1 MYFKARFSIVY
12 RQNSLYLMQKIS
24 GFIYDN
30 ILYKGSHFEIYRVT
44 QQKTGSQFLLKCY
57 SDNLKPEWAQAKLSG
72 ELEQLLAL
80 NHPALLKPLSLEADK
95 ERYYLLYENRQGLPA
110 SDYLAYPEFQLESF
124 FRVAIAITRALNSL
138 HDCNLLHK
146 SVRTSIFLFEPEQNQ
161 CVLLEWGG
169 GAQGRNENYILLNNN
184 ESWQENLPYIA
195 PEQTGRVMRTID
207 ARTDLYSLGVV
218 FYELLTGRLPFEGRE
233 PFELLYAHI
242 AKKPFPL
249 TNFNPLLPRSINQM
263 TLKLL
268 AKNAEDRYQSAAGLL
283 EDLALCQEQYQEN
296 GKIILTEP
304 GKKDIKRQLKLSQK
318 LYGRRHEIQALLQAL
333 EKMANGSVEFFI
345 LKGPSGVGKTALI
358 NVALKPLLRESGYFL
373 AGKFNELRQP
383 YPLDGWLDAVRK
395 IIPQWL
401 SETNSQIQVWKE
413 RINRHLGQDIALLAE
428 YLPELE
434 WVLGERPKS
443 MGWDEVQK
451 NKALQNATLHLLN
464 LLAKKEHPLVIFLDN
479 IQWADTLSIELLH
492 RLLTDNRPEAL
503 LIAVAFRDEG
513 LEANH
518 PLELT
523 LQDLKKQGIPY
534 QFVELKPLQIE
545 HLTDL
550 LCDTLNARPVQVR
563 ALAQVIH
570 QKTNGNPYF
579 INELLKDLYERQFLS
594 YNAPQGKWFWDVGQ
608 IEKVELYKN
617 VVELLGNKIQ
627 KLSPDTAR
635 ALVFASFLGASFR
648 LRTLALILGKT
659 VEQTASILRE
669 AVYEKLLEVYDTAG
683 YRDQGS
689 LGLVSYR
696 FVHERIAQAA
706 YDKINPTEKLKIHA
720 QIGRTLRQTLGEEEG
735 EIGIFETVNHLNLGE
750 TLLEPHEKKELA
762 QWNYQAGRLAYR
774 NKSYDA
780 AEKYFER
787 AINGFA
793 YWEEQASE
801 FRITLYTAALK
812 NAALCRNYGLV
823 EVLAYELLPYTQN
836 WNQRVP
842 IYECRIASCFAQN
855 KLAQGL
861 ALVQEALNELQALL
875 PELGKFHS
883 WEALHPKWQTAVND
897 KNIERV
903 LRLPEISYSPAQTA
917 IHLIGISIIHSFI
930 TDTELFL
937 LRVGQLLFLTSIY
950 GISKE
955 IELILSLYSMA
966 QIVLYNDLA
975 AAYKTL
981 HFARAAFG
989 NELQNQLWAKIRLI
1003 QLAHIEHWYRL
1014 PSELQSELWQV
1025 YKKGI
1030 DVEDYETAT
1039 LALNASLLIGLINGN
1054 KLTNLERQALD
1065 SLETIHK
1072 FQQLQFLKITQL
1084 YLQVIRNLRSENSIT
1099 PHYLRS
1105 EDFDELVERQRYQ
1118 EQQDKI
1124 ALSLLRFFKSW
1135 LFNLFFNSNPV
1146 YDTPVFKEFDNVRCL
1161 AIYPFGVFQ
1170 LTLLKLQGYASHNQE
1185 ERERILRQTQSELQT
1200 LEYWASHLPA
1210 LFVYRLEW
1218 IRAEIALCETD
1229 LQAAIQRF
1237 RKAIILARSTPN
1249 LAEKGQLYERLGRVY
1264 LAHDKLKKSKKNIY
1278 AAYKYYAKWG
1288 AKAKCAALE
1297 REFYF
1302 LRLLKAQ
1309 KGLPSEAAFAK
1320 EASVAREN
1328 NIQNYTNN
1336 VSGWMDLNV
1345 ILSASQTLSQ
1355 ALHLEE
1361 LMERL
1366 LRLMM
1371 ENAGATRCVL
1381 LLKTQNELFI
1391 EAAGKI
1397 VQAQIELTVGRK
1409 RISSEVI
1416 GPDGLPLSIVNYI
1429 AHSQKPIVLNDA
1441 LTEGDFT
1448 SDPYIEVIQP
1458 KSILGIP
1465 ILQQGQILGVLYL
1478 ENSLVRG
1485 VFTNDRV
1492 EILKLLAAQAAI
1504 SIVNAQFYETL
1515 EHKVTERTQAL
1526 NDALANL
1533 QAAQEQLISTE
1544 KLAAL
1549 GQLIASIAHEIN
1561 TPLGVLN
1568 GANANIK
1575 SFLPQLLQSLP
1586 TLYDSLAPEEK
1597 ENFLQLLAY
1606 SPEPSSKLLS
1616 GVEERALRKKLIEN
1630 LSALQV
1636 ANPNYY
1642 AQELIRAGIF
1652 EIPDSLQALLLNPKN
1667 TELALNTAAQV
1678 GKTYANLQNMN
1689 IAISKMEKIIFAL
1702 KNYAYHNPSN
1712 EPTLISIIENIEM
1725 TLTLYQSQLQSGIE
1739 LQKNYPE
1746 NLPSI
1751 YAWPDELGQVWT
1763 NLIHNALHAMNNK
1776 GVLTISI
1783 EVDNKYVHISFT
1795 DSGKGIEPEHLAKIF
1810 TPFFTT
1816 KSSGEGTG
1824 LGLYIVKKIIDK
1836 HNGLI
1841 HVTSLPG
1848 KTTFIV
1854 SLPLS

>member
-1 MYFKARFSIVY
+1 
-12 RQNSLYLMQKIS
+12 MQKIN

-30 ILYKGSHFEIYRVT
+30 ILYKDPHFEIYRVT
-44 QQKTGSQFLLKCY
+44 QQKTDSQFLLKCY
-57 SDNLKPEWAQAKLSG
+57 SDNLKAEWAQAKLSA

-80 NHPALLKPLSLEADK
+80 NHSALLKPLALEVDK
-95 ERYYLLYENRQGLPA
+95 GRYYLLYENRPGLPA
-110 SDYLAYPEFQLESF
+110 ADYLAYPEFQLESF
-124 FRVAIAITRALNSL
+124 FRVAIAATQAVHSL

-146 SVRTSIFLFEPEQNQ
+146 SIRTSIFLFEPEQNQ

-169 GAQGRNENYILLNNN
+169 SLQGNNENYILLNN
-184 ESWQENLPYIA
+184 SVCWQENLPYIA

-207 ARTDLYSLGVV
+207 IRTDLYALGVV
-218 FYELLTGRLPFEGRE
+218 FYELLTGRLPFEGKE
-233 PFELLYAHI
+233 PFELLHAHI

-249 TNFNPLLPRSINQM
+249 TNFNPLLPRAINQM

-268 AKNAEDRYQSAAGLL
+268 AKDAEDRYQSAAGLL
-283 EDLALCQEQYQEN
+283 EDLLICQEQYQEN
-296 GKIILTEP
+296 GKILLTEL

-318 LYGRRHEIQALLQAL
+318 LYGRRQEIQALLQSL
-333 EKMANGSVEFFI
+333 EKMATGSVEFFV
-345 LKGPSGVGKTALI
+345 LKGASGVGKTALI
-358 NVALKPLLRESGYFL
+358 NVALKPLLRENGYFL

-383 YPLDGWLDAVRK
+383 YPLDGWLDAIRK

-401 SETNSQIQVWKE
+401 SETSAQIQVWKD
-413 RINRHLGQDIALLAE
+413 RLNRHLSQEAALLAE

-434 WVLGERPKS
+434 WALGERLEGI
-443 MGWDEVQK
+443 GWNEAQK
-451 NKALQNATLHLLN
+451 NKALQKATLRLLN
-464 LLAKKEHPLVIFLDN
+464 LLAKKEHPLVVFLDN
-479 IQWADTLSIELLH
+479 MQWADSLSIELLQL
-492 RLLTDNRPEAL
+492 LLTDYRPEAL
-503 LIAVAFRDEG
+503 LIAVAFRDESF
-513 LEANH
+513 EANH
-518 PLELT
+518 PLELM
-523 LQDLKKQGIPY
+523 LQDIKKQGIPY
-534 QFVELKPLQIE
+534 RFIELKPLEIE
-545 HLTDL
+545 GITDL

-579 INELLKDLYERQFLS
+579 INELLKDLYERQLLT
-594 YNAPQGKWFWDVGQ
+594 YNAPQAKWFWDVGQ

-627 KLSPDTAR
+627 KLSPDTFQ
-635 ALVFASFLGASFR
+635 ALVFASFLGSSFR
-648 LRTLALILGKT
+648 LRVLALILEKT
-659 VEQTASILRE
+659 VEETASILRE

-683 YRDQGS
+683 YRDQES
-689 LGLVSYR
+689 FGLVSYR
-696 FVHERIAQAA
+696 FAHERIAQAA
-706 YDKINPTEKLKIHA
+706 YNKVEPKEKIKIHA
-720 QIGRTLRQTLGEEEG
+720 QIGRTLKQAVGAKEG
-735 EIGIFETVNHLNLGE
+735 EISIFEAVNHLNLGE
-750 TLLEPHEKKELA
+750 AWLEPNEKKELA
-762 QWNYQAGRLAYR
+762 RLNYDAGRLAYE
-774 NKSYDA
+774 NKSYEA

-787 AINGFA
+787 AIGSA
-793 YWEEQASE
+793 YWEEQSNE
-801 FRITLYTAALK
+801 FRVTLYAAALQ
-812 NAALCRNYGLV
+812 NALLSRNYGLV
-823 EVLAYELLPYTQN
+823 EVLAYELLPYIQS
-836 WNQRVP
+836 WNQRIP
-842 IYECRIASCFAQN
+842 IYECRIASYFAQN
-855 KLAQGL
+855 KLTQGL
-861 ALVQEALNELQALL
+861 ALVEQAINELQTFLPQLSKFDSWQAL
-875 PELGKFHS
+875 F
-883 WEALHPKWQTAVND
+883 AKWRSLIND

-903 LRLPEISYSPAQTA
+903 LRLPELSYAPAQTA
-917 IHLIGISIIHSFI
+917 IRVIGISIIPSFI
-930 TDTELFL
+930 TDTQLFL
-937 LRVGQLLFLTSIY
+937 LRVGQLLFLTYVY

-955 IELILSLYSMA
+955 IELILSLYGVA
-966 QIVLYNDLA
+966 QIILHNDLA
-975 AAYKTL
+975 AAHKTL
-981 HFARAAFG
+981 HFARTAFG
-989 NELQNQLWAKIRLI
+989 NKLENQLWAKIRLI
-1003 QLAHIEHWYRL
+1003 QLVHIEHWYCL

-1030 DVEDYETAT
+1030 EVEDYETAT

-1065 SLETIHK
+1065 SVEKIHQ
-1072 FQQLQFLKITQL
+1072 FQQLRFLKVTQL

-1099 PHYLRS
+1099 PYYLRS
-1105 EDFDELVERQRYQ
+1105 EDFDEVVEQQRYQ
-1118 EQQDKI
+1118 EQKDNI
-1124 ALSLLRFFKSW
+1124 ALFLLRFFKLW
-1135 LFNLFFNSNPV
+1135 LLNLFFKNS
-1146 YDTPVFKEFDNVRCL
+1146 THHTFALEAFDNVRCL

-1170 LTLLKLQGYASHNQE
+1170 LILLKLQAYASHNQAG
-1185 ERERILRQTQSELQT
+1185 RERLLRQAQNELKT

-1218 IRAEIALCETD
+1218 IGAEIALCEAN
-1229 LQAAIQRF
+1229 LQTAIGRF
-1237 RKAIILARSTPN
+1237 RKAIALARSTPN

-1264 LAHDKLKKSKKNIY
+1264 FAHDKLKKSKKNIY
-1278 AAYKYYAKWG
+1278 MAYKYYARWG

-1309 KGLPSEAAFAK
+1309 KGLPSQAVLPK
-1320 EASVAREN
+1320 EAISLVQEN
-1328 NIQNYTNN
+1328 NEKDYTHN
-1336 VSGWMDLNV
+1336 VASWMDWNA

-1381 LLKTQNELFI
+1381 LLKTENEFFI
-1391 EAAGKI
+1391 EAEGKI
-1397 VQAQIELTVGRK
+1397 VQAQIELAVGRK
-1409 RISSEVI
+1409 RIRPEVI
-1416 GPDGLPLSIVNYI
+1416 APEGLPLSIINYI

-1441 LTEGDFT
+1441 LTEGEFT
-1448 SDPYIEVIQP
+1448 NDPYIEVIQP

-1465 ILQQGQILGVLYL
+1465 ILQQGQILGALYL
-1478 ENSLVRG
+1478 ENSLACG
-1485 VFTNDRV
+1485 VFTRDRV

-1515 EHKVTERTQAL
+1515 EHKVAERTQAL

-1568 GANANIK
+1568 GANTNIK

-1597 ENFLQLLAY
+1597 VNFLQLLAY
-1606 SPEPSSKLLS
+1606 NPASSFRLLS
-1616 GVEERALRKKLIEN
+1616 GVEERAIKKKLTEN
-1630 LSALQV
+1630 LSAMQV
-1636 ANPNYY
+1636 IDPNYY

-1652 EIPDSLQALLLNPKN
+1652 EIPEALQNLLLNSKN
-1667 TELALNTAAQV
+1667 RELLLSTAAQV
-1678 GKTYANLQNMN
+1678 GKTYANLQNIN
-1689 IAISKMEKIIFAL
+1689 LAISKMEKIIFAL
-1702 KNYAYHNPSN
+1702 KNYAYHNPTN
-1712 EPTLISIIENIEM
+1712 KPTPTNIIENIEM
-1725 TLTLYQSQLQSGIE
+1725 TLALYQSQLQSGIE

-1746 NLPSI
+1746 DLPTI
-1751 YAWPDELGQVWT
+1751 LAWPDELGQVWT

-1776 GVLTISI
+1776 GLLTIAI
-1783 EVDNKYVHISFT
+1783 EVDNKYIHVSFT
-1795 DSGKGIEPEHLAKIF
+1795 DSGKGIEPEHLSKIF

-1824 LGLYIVKKIIDK
+1824 LGLYIVKKIVDK

-1841 HVTSLPG
+1841 HVASKPYE
-1848 KTTFIV
+1848 TTFTV